1 MLNMLNAICSIYV
14 CACVTCNLR
23 TNSKIMDSEKLIEK
37 TLQEKV
43 NLMGGQALKFHCL
56 SVSGFPDRIV
66 LMPKGKVYFI
76 ELKSEGKK
84 PRKLQNLWAR
94 KLKDMGFFH
103 GVIDTMEGLRIFLK
117 LIGHAE

>member
-1 MLNMLNAICSIYV
+1 
-14 CACVTCNLR
+14 
-23 TNSKIMDSEKLIEK
+23 MDSEKLIEK

-43 NLMGGQALKFHCL
+43 KQMGGQALKFHCL

-66 LMPKGKVYFI
+66 LMPKARVYFV

-94 KLKDMGFFH
+94 KLKELGFFH
-103 GVIDTMEGLRIFLK
+103 GVIDTMEGLGIFLN
-117 LIGHAE
+117 LIEHAE